1 MYKADM
7 YQKDIF
13 SINYDKLKKIGIKV
27 LVYDLDNTIIEKKK
41 NVIDDKVK
49 KLFNKLK
56 KDFKIIIISNTWNK
70 KKIEYV
76 SDELDVSYIMNARKP
91 FKYGYKKMWIEYDG
105 IVTVGIDFEKVQI
118 EKPDVNST
126 VRIYVPDAQVFDV
139 DADEDSMSDP
149 FTKTGKFTKI
159 TVEEKADAFSAA
171 QATMRTNA
179 ESDNNILTQA
189 KNNAKELIKQ
199 YVINVGKQI
208 GKEYKVEW
216 IDESKTNSKE
226 KGD

>member
-56 KDFKIIIISNTWNK
+56 NDFKIIIISNTWNK

-76 SDELDVSYIMNARKP
+76 S
-91 FKYGYKKMWIEYDG
+91 
-105 IVTVGIDFEKVQI
+105 
-118 EKPDVNST
+118 
-126 VRIYVPDAQVFDV
+126 
-139 DADEDSMSDP
+139 
-149 FTKTGKFTKI
+149 
-159 TVEEKADAFSAA
+159 
-171 QATMRTNA
+171 
-179 ESDNNILTQA
+179 
-189 KNNAKELIKQ
+189 KEL
-199 YVINVGKQI
+199 YN
-208 GKEYKVEW
+208 EC
-216 IDESKTNSKE
+216 
-226 KGD
+226 

>member
-1 MYKADM
+1 MKVEKTKADC
-7 YQKDIF
+7 
-13 SINYDKLKKIGIKV
+13 
-27 LVYDLDNTIIEKKK
+27 EKKK
-41 NVIDDKVK
+41 LLKRKILFLILMVVIV
-49 KLFNKLK
+49 
-56 KDFKIIIISNTWNK
+56 IISIKWKAK
-70 KKIEYV
+70 KETDTIELSQATIEKICELATLRCYYHDVAEY
-76 SDELDVSYIMNARKP
+76 EKQPEPIFKYGL
-91 FKYGYKKMWIEYDG
+91 FKYGYKKMWIDYEG

-126 VRIYVPDAQVFDV
+126 VRIYIPDAQVFDV
-139 DADEDSMSDP
+139 DADENSMSDP

-216 IDESKTNSKE
+216 INESKTNSKE

>member
-1 MYKADM
+1 M
-7 YQKDIF
+7 F
-13 SINYDKLKKIGIKV
+13 SRKLFVKNRQNKKIIYLSVAIMAV
-27 LVYDLDNTIIEKKK
+27 LLLVIILGVSAKQNQNTDEEADFSSVDKICELATLRCYYHDVAEYEKQPEP
-41 NVIDDKVK
+41 I
-49 KLFNKLK
+49 
-56 KDFKIIIISNTWNK
+56 FKHG
-70 KKIEYV
+70 
-76 SDELDVSYIMNARKP
+76 L

-118 EKPDVNST
+118 EKPDMNST

-216 IDESKTNSKE
+216 INESKTNSKE